1 MPTQQLTQAII
12 LAAGKSTRT
21 YPLTLTKPKP
31 LLAIA
36 GTTLIEHTLTQLEDL
51 ITNVVI
57 VLGYEAEMIKQHLK
71 NKFKK
76 LNIRYVYQEEPKG
89 TAHALLQA
97 ETYAKQQ
104 FLVLPGDDLFFKED
118 LAKLAASKSKYAML
132 AKKVEHPE
140 HFGIVIAKQKSLQ
153 QIVEKPKQFVGN
165 LASTSCFMLQKE
177 IFSLL
182 KKTKKSARNEI
193 ELTDAINA
201 LCKQEDVQVYE
212 AASWMPI
219 TYPWHLLDANKAV
232 LDRLVKAPQI
242 KEKQVFVE
250 ANVTIHGFV
259 HLGKN
264 TIIKAGTYIEGPVI
278 IGDNCIVGPHAY
290 LRPYTVLG
298 SKVKVGNAV
307 EIKNSIIGNNTH
319 VAHLSYIGDSI
330 LGENVNIGGGTITA
344 NLRHDEEAI
353 TTPIKGVMVDTHR
366 KKLGAIIGDHVHT
379 GIHTSI
385 YPGRKLWPLTTTM
398 PGEVVSKDKVK

>member
-1 MPTQQLTQAII
+1 MPAQQLTQAII

-21 YPLTLTKPKP
+21 HPLTVTKPKP

-51 ITNVVI
+51 VTNIVI

-97 ETYAKQQ
+97 EAYAKQQ

-118 LAKLAASKSKYAML
+118 LVKLAATKSKYAIL

-140 HFGIVIAKQKSLQ
+140 HFGIVIAQQKRLQ
-153 QIVEKPKQFVGN
+153 QIIEKPKQPVSN

-193 ELTDAINA
+193 ELTDTINII
-201 LCKQEDVQVYE
+201 CKQEDVQVYE
-212 AASWMPI
+212 AASWIPI
-219 TYPWHLLDANKAV
+219 TYPWDLLDANKAV

-242 KEKQVFVE
+242 KEKQVFIE
-250 ANVTIHGFV
+250 ENVTMHGFV
-259 HLGKN
+259 HFGKN
-264 TIIKAGTYIEGPVI
+264 TIIKAGTYIEGPVV

-307 EIKNSIIGNNTH
+307 EIKNSVIGNNTH
-319 VAHLSYIGDSI
+319 VAHLSYLGDSI

-379 GIHTSI
+379 GINTSI

-398 PGEVVSKDKVK
+398 PGEVVSKDKEK